1 MGVRYKERN
10 NKKILV
16 RKVVLCLLLVF
27 GFTDHETKHSRAVL
41 ETILHDSFALEYVFC
56 SGDF

>member
-1 MGVRYKERN
+1 MGVRYREM
-10 NKKILV
+10 NKKEILV

-27 GFTDHETKHSRAVL
+27 GFTDCETKYSRAVP
-41 ETILHDSFALEYVFC
+41 ETVLHYSSTLEYVFC